1 MPDSLT
7 AFGVFLLAVLPGGL
21 YVWSFERVV
30 GRWGIGLADRLLRLV
45 AASAVFLAVFA
56 APLYLFWT
64 ELSEHRLGTGR
75 RSVAEFL
82 AHGEVFPWWV
92 YLCLI
97 GYVSVPIVLG
107 TLAGRAVRSRDPRWK
122 GVGRLIGGKTPAP
135 RAWDFVFSSSP
146 GATVRL
152 RLKEGGTWI
161 GGQFG
166 EASYAAGYPEEP
178 QDLYLEATYAML
190 QSDGSFVQDEEGDF
204 VELGSGLLI
213 RWDEVHFLEV
223 FPLEEQA

>member
-1 MPDSLT
+1 
-7 AFGVFLLAVLPGGL
+7 VLPGGL

-122 GVGRLIGGKTPAP
+122 GVGRLIGGKAP
-135 RAWDFVFSSSP
+135 RRGPGISSFRRP
-146 GATVRL
+146 RVR
-152 RLKEGGTWI
+152 R
-161 GGQFG
+161 
-166 EASYAAGYPEEP
+166 
-178 QDLYLEATYAML
+178 
-190 QSDGSFVQDEEGDF
+190 
-204 VELGSGLLI
+204 SG
-213 RWDEVHFLEV
+213 
-223 FPLEEQA
+223 